1 MVRFVTGI
9 RLRRGARTRAAMRD
23 PDAVGCRK
31 RTASF
36 STFVS
41 PTSSEQLIPIV
52 WTKCPRGG
60 RRPWFLCEPP
70 GRYCGRRVALL
81 YSGGELFAC
90 RRCYGLAYESQQ
102 QSEFLRGL
110 RKAQKIRVRLGGS
123 PNLLHPLPEK
133 PKGMHWR
140 SYRRI
145 KRVYETA
152 KRSSK

>member
-1 MVRFVTGI
+1 MLI
-9 RLRRGARTRAAMRD
+9 RWINTR
-23 PDAVGCRK
+23 
-31 RTASF
+31 S
-36 STFVS
+36 SVS
-41 PTSSEQLIPIV
+41 PTSSEQLVPIV

-90 RRCYGLAYESQQ
+90 QRCYGLAYESQQ

-110 RKAQKIRVRLGGS
+110 RKAQKIRVRLGGT
-123 PNLLHPLPEK
+123 PNLLHPFPEK